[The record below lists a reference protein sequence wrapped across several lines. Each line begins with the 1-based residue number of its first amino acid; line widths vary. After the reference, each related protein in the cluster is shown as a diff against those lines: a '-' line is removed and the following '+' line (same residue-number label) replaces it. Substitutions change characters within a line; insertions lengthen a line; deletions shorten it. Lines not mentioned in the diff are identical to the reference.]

1 MHNKTLPLAHFA
13 EKYRSRMMLMALCVA
28 LMWAVRVG
36 AQVRAVSPSLPTLPS
51 GAPVGSRDDYD
62 IPSSDPIE
70 EQRRLRALNA
80 QRQKRVASDANKIL
94 RLTRELNTEIAG
106 AQSESLTPSQFRKL
120 AQIEKLARD
129 LKANMSAVLLPSTDI
144 QPSKD
149 PRLQ

>member
-1 MHNKTLPLAHFA
+1 MAHFA
-13 EKYRSRMMLMALCVA
+13 INNRSRVVLMALCMA
-28 LMWAVRVG
+28 LLWAPRAS

-80 QRQKRVASDANKIL
+80 QRQKRVSSDANKIL
-94 RLTRELNTEIAG
+94 KLTRELNTEIEA
-106 AQSESLTPSQFRKL
+106 ARSESLTPTQSRKL

-144 QPSKD
+144 QPSSD